1 MDHKISHTRAP
12 SHAQHNTKKNTLSHM
27 QMAGSLDYVAPE
39 VVQSVRDQGSYNG
52 YLADLWS
59 CGVVL

>member
-1 MDHKISHTRAP
+1 
-12 SHAQHNTKKNTLSHM
+12 M